1 MKLSFQ
7 SYLLVSLV
15 SLVHVVVLAM
25 LLPTRQGGAP
35 SRSSSAVFIDDEG
48 LAWIGPAIGGD
59 PETHDS
65 PENGLDG
72 IRPEDGNRTSGR
84 DLEGAEEA
92 PGPAASL
99 APPLDAPA
107 RRRDDGG
114 GAYDS
119 VAASD
124 RSDAGESGDG
134 ASEPAEA
141 AALPQPFRELRPL
154 NPSAVN

>member
-25 LLPTRQGGAP
+25 LLPARHGGTP
-35 SRSSSAVFIDDEG
+35 PRSSSTVFIDEEG

-59 PETHDS
+59 PEAIDS
-65 PENGLDG
+65 PDNGFDG
-72 IRPEDGNRTSGR
+72 IRPEDGSRTSGR
-84 DLEGAEEA
+84 DVEGAEEA

-99 APPLDAPA
+99 APPVDAPA
-107 RRRDDGG
+107 RRRDGGG

-141 AALPQPFRELRPL
+141 TALPQPFRELRPL
-154 NPSAVN
+154 KPSAVN